1 MQLQTCLAYKH
12 TRHSRIPLRAQQVF
26 TPRSRR
32 SQNFQDMTAGK
43 LREPSAWHWIP
54 TPKHCFGKPEKSKPS
69 FLDPQTQDWMMPS
82 HHAVVR
88 FRFLTG
94 TNHEI
99 LSRMSFLDVPWLAH
113 AGEHLEL

>member
-1 MQLQTCLAYKH
+1 
-12 TRHSRIPLRAQQVF
+12 
-26 TPRSRR
+26 
-32 SQNFQDMTAGK
+32 
-43 LREPSAWHWIP
+43 
-54 TPKHCFGKPEKSKPS
+54 
-69 FLDPQTQDWMMPS
+69 MPS